1 MTSNAYKGFRDLSVY
16 KKSYRLA
23 VEITKLTNTFPKEE
37 KYVLVDQIRRSSR
50 SIPATI
56 AESWAKRLY
65 IKSFVAKIIDAFGE
79 ELETEVWLDMS
90 LDFQYISKERHT
102 ELLGR
107 YEEVRKMLIYMSNN
121 PNTFCK

>member
-1 MTSNAYKGFRDLSVY
+1 MNKDYHGFRDLAVY
-16 KKSYRLA
+16 KKAYKLA
-23 VEITKLTNTFPKEE
+23 IEITEVTKTFPKEE
-37 KYVLVDQIRRSSR
+37 KYSLVDQIRRSSR

-56 AESWAKRLY
+56 AEAWARRIYK
-65 IKSFVAKIIDAFGE
+65 KSFVSKIIDAYGE

-90 LDFQYISKERHT
+90 LDFQYINKEKHT
-102 ELLGR
+102 ELMES

>member
-1 MTSNAYKGFRDLSVY
+1 MASNAYKGFRDLLVY

-23 VEITKLTNTFPKEE
+23 VEITKITRTFPKEE

-50 SIPATI
+50 SIPATL
-56 AESWAKRLY
+56 AEAWAKRVY
-65 IKSFVAKIIDAFGE
+65 VKSFVAKTIDAYGE

-90 LDFQYISKERHT
+90 LDFQYISKEKHT
-102 ELLGR
+102 ELMGR